1 MKFARKFRADLQAY
15 PPEWVGT
22 AMHYGSLKKCLKSV
36 RRDLE
41 GLGLDESTL
50 RQLLAARTAASPDS
64 SHPTVQYRIEGAY
77 GRHLSAS
84 TAPPKPT
91 GCDAQ

>member
-36 RRDLE
+36 QRDLAV
-41 GLGLDESTL
+41 LGLDEATL
-50 RQLLAARTAASPDS
+50 RQLLAARAGASPDS
-64 SHPTVQYRIEGAY
+64 SQSAVRYRVEGAY
-77 GRHLSAS
+77 SRHLPLFRRAGE
-84 TAPPKPT
+84 TNQVPT
-91 GCDAQ
+91 